1 MGKISEIKMQLRHKE
16 WAEMVSECQASG
28 KKVDEWCSENG
39 INVST
44 YYKRLNVLRIE
55 LIEGSEKQSI
65 VPVSV
70 SASVSVPQNNAV
82 SDTGKEHISDSGK
95 IIIRKDGFEV
105 ELSGDTSE
113 DMLMALLYYCKEEFS
128 FQLYREGCSRKRG
141 GYDNYR
147 DS

>member
-28 KKVDEWCSENG
+28 KKVDEWC
-39 INVST
+39 
-44 YYKRLNVLRIE
+44 
-55 LIEGSEKQSI
+55 SEKQSI

-113 DMLMALLYYCKEEFS
+113 DMLMALF
-128 FQLYREGCSRKRG
+128 RG
-141 GYDNYR
+141 LKQC
-147 DS
+147 

>member
-1 MGKISEIKMQLRHKE
+1 MGRISEIKMQLRHKE

-28 KKVDEWCSENG
+28 KKVDEWCRENG

-44 YYKRLNVLRIE
+44 YYKRLNVLRTE

-70 SASVSVPQNNAV
+70 SASVSVPQNNTV

-113 DMLMALLYYCKEEFS
+113 DMLMALF
-128 FQLYREGCSRKRG
+128 RG
-141 GYDNYR
+141 LKQC
-147 DS
+147 

>member
-1 MGKISEIKMQLRHKE
+1 MLR
-16 WAEMVSECQASG
+16 
-28 KKVDEWCSENG
+28 
-39 INVST
+39 T
-44 YYKRLNVLRIE
+44 E

-82 SDTGKEHISDSGK
+82 SDTGKELISDSGK

-113 DMLMALLYYCKEEFS
+113 DMLMALF
-128 FQLYREGCSRKRG
+128 RG
-141 GYDNYR
+141 LKQC
-147 DS
+147 

>member
-44 YYKRLNVLRIE
+44 YYKRLNVLRTE

-82 SDTGKEHISDSGK
+82 SDTGK
-95 IIIRKDGFEV
+95 IIIRKEGFEV

-113 DMLMALLYYCKEEFS
+113 DMLMALF
-128 FQLYREGCSRKRG
+128 RG
-141 GYDNYR
+141 LKQC
-147 DS
+147 